1 MKGDLTKGVF
11 FKQTSD
17 NNWQQT
23 VFAILTL
30 GRFFFFFILW
40 LSLRDNP
47 GKDFVLL
54 SNYGKK

>member
-30 GRFFFFFILW
+30 GRFFFLFHFMAQPK
-40 LSLRDNP
+40 R
-47 GKDFVLL
+47 
-54 SNYGKK
+54 